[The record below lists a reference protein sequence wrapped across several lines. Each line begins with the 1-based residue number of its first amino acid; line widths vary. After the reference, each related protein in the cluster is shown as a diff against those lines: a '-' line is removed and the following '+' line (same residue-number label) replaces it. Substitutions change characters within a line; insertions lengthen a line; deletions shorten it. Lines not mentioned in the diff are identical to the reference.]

1 MTVHRLVIAILVIT
15 VCTTGSFAGV
25 CPYCGTE
32 NPDVAT
38 FCKNCGRRLPEPKPP
53 ESRTLEQTIS
63 QLRESA
69 DDAFEAEKWELALE
83 IYQQVLRAQ
92 PTDSAAAQRIP
103 QCITNMKTVRLPM
116 GRARIMTDPTG
127 ADVMIDGTHLGT
139 APLKDLELPTGI
151 CDVLL
156 TKRLHED
163 WIGTLEI
170 VDGGTSIL
178 DIDLREKTRGK
189 AFMRSLILPGQ
200 GQRYRERPL
209 PGWFYTLST
218 VGAICATGYLYNEYD
233 DAYGRY
239 ESARETYDTAIS
251 GHDVLWSEVA
261 RTHDIA
267 ESKQSDFYLGV
278 AVAAGLYLIN
288 LVDSLVF

>member
-1 MTVHRLVIAILVIT
+1 MTVCRMVIAILVLIIHAT
-15 VCTTGSFAGV
+15 ICFAGV

-38 FCKNCGRRLPEPKPP
+38 FCKNCGRRLPEQKPP
-53 ESRTLEQTIS
+53 EARTLEQTIS
-63 QLRESA
+63 ELRESA
-69 DDAFEAEKWELALE
+69 DEAFEAEKWELALE
-83 IYQQVLRAQ
+83 IYQQVLRAE
-92 PTDSAAAQRIP
+92 PTDSTAAKRIP
-103 QCITNMKTVRLPM
+103 QCITNMKTVRLPL
-116 GRARIMTDPTG
+116 GRARIMTDPPG
-127 ADVMIDGTHLGT
+127 ADVMIDGTHMGT

-209 PGWFYTLST
+209 PGWFYTVAT
-218 VGAICATGYLYNEYD
+218 IGAVCTAGYLYTDYD
-233 DAYGRY
+233 DAYGTY
-239 ESARETYDTAIS
+239 ETAREAYDTAIS
-251 GHDVLWSEVA
+251 GHDALWSEVE
-261 RTHDIA
+261 RTRDIA

-278 AVAAGLYLIN
+278 AVTAGLYLIN
-288 LVDSLVF
+288 LVDNLVF